1 MSGSG
6 SVTDSEVQSSGLPP
20 RIRLVAL
27 IAGPIMGWCVSQ
39 MIWRWGGAD
48 LPAAQMAGVAIWM
61 AIWWITET
69 IPLAA
74 TALIPIAALPMI
86 DVSSVA
92 PRMGERIVVV
102 VADGEGQKTLRE
114 ARWAGWTDAPATT
127 DGAGAEAAQAPSV
140 MVRWS
145 EVPEGGD
152 ETAVVSREAIRP
164 WGEPVS
170 ALVRTLSPYADKFIF
185 LFLGGFLIARGIER
199 WGLHRR
205 VALVVMSVVG
215 TSPRRLVAGAMLVTA
230 GMSMWLSNTATTL
243 VMLPVAISLADSLAA
258 ARRRNGDGAGE
269 TESKGFRTA
278 ILLGIAYAAT
288 IGGMATPIGT
298 PPNALLMRE
307 LEKIGETI
315 SFAAWTAFATPMA
328 VVMLVGAWLL
338 LIRVDAGLSSQE
350 LPDASE
356 TLRRDRE
363 SLGAM
368 SRGEKASAFVF
379 MAVAGGWILRD
390 PLIALLSMLDVSA
403 LELVASFLLLWDDAT
418 IAVAGGIA
426 MFAIP
431 VGLKP
436 WRPVLEWDEA
446 KTLPWDVLLL
456 FGGGLSLS
464 EGIRAAG
471 LDAWMGDQLG
481 GLEGVP
487 AWVMVLV
494 VALIVTFLTEMTS
507 NMATAALFLPI
518 VATLGARWA
527 EQGVT
532 PALLMVPAALAASC
546 AFMLPVATPPNAL
559 VFGGGGV
566 AIRDMVRIGVWM
578 NLGTA
583 LWMTLW
589 VWFVGRLVCGW

>member
-1 MSGSG
+1 MSGSD
-6 SVTDSEVQSSGLPP
+6 SALESEVKSSGLPP

-27 IAGPIMGWCVSQ
+27 IAGPSLGWCVSQ
-39 MIWRWGGAD
+39 MILNWGGAD
-48 LPAAQMAGVAIWM
+48 PPAAQMAGVAIWM
-61 AIWWITET
+61 AIWWITEA
-69 IPLAA
+69 IPLAG
-74 TALIPIAALPMI
+74 TALIPIVALPMI

-92 PRMGERIVVV
+92 PRMGERIVVEV
-102 VADGEGQKTLRE
+102 VDGEGQQSLRE
-114 ARWAGWTDAPATT
+114 ARWAGWADAPATT
-127 DGAGAEAAQAPSV
+127 EGVGAEAAREPRVQ
-140 MVRWS
+140 VRWS
-145 EVPEGGD
+145 EVSEGGE
-152 ETAVVSREAIRP
+152 ETAVVSRAAVRS

-205 VALVVMSVVG
+205 VALVVMSLVG

-243 VMLPVAISLADSLAA
+243 VMLPVAVSLADSLAA
-258 ARRRNGDGAGE
+258 ARRRNGGAGE
-269 TESKGFRTA
+269 GESKAFRTA

-298 PPNALLMRE
+298 PTNALLMRE
-307 LEKIGETI
+307 LEKIGESI

-328 VVMLVGAWLL
+328 MVMLVGAWLL

-356 TLRRDRE
+356 ALRRDRE

-368 SRGEKASAFVF
+368 SRGEKASAGVF

-390 PLIALLSMLDVSA
+390 PLMALLRLPDLPA
-403 LELVASFLLLWDDAT
+403 LEMTAAFLGLWDDAT

-464 EGIRAAG
+464 EGIRASG
-471 LDAWMGDQLG
+471 LDAWMGEQLG

-487 AWVMVLV
+487 PWVMVLSV
-494 VALIVTFLTEMTS
+494 VLIITFLTEMTS

-518 VATLGARWA
+518 VATLGARWV

-532 PALLMVPAALAASC
+532 PALLMVPVALAASC

-566 AIRDMVRIGVWM
+566 AIRDMVRIGIWM

-583 LWMTLW
+583 VWITIW
-589 VWFVGRLVCGW
+589 VSLVGRWVCGW

>member
-1 MSGSG
+1 MSGSD
-6 SVTDSEVQSSGLPP
+6 SALESEVKSSGLPP

-27 IAGPIMGWCVSQ
+27 ITGPSLGWCVSQ
-39 MIWRWGGAD
+39 MILNWGGAD
-48 LPAAQMAGVAIWM
+48 PPAAQMAGVAIWM
-61 AIWWITET
+61 AIWWITEA
-69 IPLAA
+69 IPLAG
-74 TALIPIAALPMI
+74 TALIPIVALPMI

-92 PRMGERIVVV
+92 PRMGERIVVEV
-102 VADGEGQKTLRE
+102 VDGEGQQSLRE
-114 ARWAGWTDAPATT
+114 ARWAGWADAPATT
-127 DGAGAEAAQAPSV
+127 EGVGAEAAREPRVQ
-140 MVRWS
+140 VRWS
-145 EVPEGGD
+145 EVSEGGE
-152 ETAVVSREAIRP
+152 ETAVVSRAAVRS

-205 VALVVMSVVG
+205 VALVVMSLVG

-243 VMLPVAISLADSLAA
+243 VMLPVAVSLADSLAA
-258 ARRRNGDGAGE
+258 ARRRNGGAGE
-269 TESKGFRTA
+269 GESKAFRTA

-307 LEKIGETI
+307 LEKIGESI
-315 SFAAWTAFATPMA
+315 SFAAWTTFATPMA
-328 VVMLVGAWLL
+328 MVMLVGAWLL

-356 TLRRDRE
+356 ALRRDRE

-368 SRGEKASAFVF
+368 SRGEKASAGVF

-390 PLIALLSMLDVSA
+390 PLMALLRLPDLPA
-403 LELVASFLLLWDDAT
+403 LEMTAAFLGLWDDAT

-464 EGIRAAG
+464 EGIRASG
-471 LDAWMGDQLG
+471 LDAWMGEQLG

-487 AWVMVLV
+487 PWVMVLSV
-494 VALIVTFLTEMTS
+494 VLIITFLTEMTS

-518 VATLGARWA
+518 VATLGARWV

-532 PALLMVPAALAASC
+532 PALLMVPVALAASC

-566 AIRDMVRIGVWM
+566 AIRDMVRIGIWM

-583 LWMTLW
+583 VWITIW
-589 VWFVGRLVCGW
+589 VSLVGRWVCGW